1 MVKNIKLSNVKKLGA
16 VMFLFALSIVTIQ
29 FLEVE
34 NTSKV
39 KKPPKPTDPV
49 FYNEIGT
56 SPINDHSQI
65 SQKKKLYTI
74 EISATKEKT
83 EAQTLIE
90 ELKAKGINSYYT
102 TFQRLGVVYF
112 RVRTGIYP
120 KKKLAEKA
128 KLLLESKEIKGYI
141 TQL

>member
-1 MVKNIKLSNVKKLGA
+1 MTNVAKH
-16 VMFLFALSIVTIQ
+16 VDNNRQ
-29 FLEVE
+29 
-34 NTSKV
+34 
-39 KKPPKPTDPV
+39 
-49 FYNEIGT
+49 
-56 SPINDHSQI
+56 SQI

-128 KLLLESKEIKGYI
+128 KLQLESKEIKGYI